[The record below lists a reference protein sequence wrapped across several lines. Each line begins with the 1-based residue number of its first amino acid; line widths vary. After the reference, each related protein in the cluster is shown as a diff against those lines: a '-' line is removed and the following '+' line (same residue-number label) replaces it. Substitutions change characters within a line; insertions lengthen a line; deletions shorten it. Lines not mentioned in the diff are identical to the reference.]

1 MSIELMFLAVDLN
14 ILVFYVY
21 LDDMRGQLFVLFV
34 LTVATLESTIG
45 VPILV
50 ISFRI
55 HGSL

>member
-50 ISFRI
+50 ISF
-55 HGSL
+55 